1 MMEKNGCQGRA
12 IMSMRKFW
20 RKKKSVQA
28 NLKFACHEYKDL
40 QSENHCLALQMLI
53 FTTAELQIRQN
64 GGLRKIANSAEWG
77 FYPLVGTYFMYVRPP
92 RDHPKPFEYAA
103 AGGHT

>member
-1 MMEKNGCQGRA
+1 MMEKSGHQGRA

-64 GGLRKIANSAEWG
+64 GGKKFKSWKIEKRAACWRSRTTSAASSC
-77 FYPLVGTYFMYVRPP
+77 TTR
-92 RDHPKPFEYAA
+92 R
-103 AGGHT
+103 